1 MIIYGEDLKRL
12 IYTYVH
18 DWNET
23 EDLLQ
28 EVFLKIY
35 KNLDQFN
42 KNSSLKTW
50 IFRITVNTCKDYLK
64 FRLRQKE
71 KIKRFFNNHNS
82 IPSFN
87 EDPESLMIEKDFSS
101 QILTT
106 IFSLSQKYQEII
118 ILFYYYDLSTKEI
131 SETLSINEST
141 VRTRLARAREKL
153 KKSLGGVVDEK

>member
-82 IPSFN
+82 IPS
-87 EDPESLMIEKDFSS
+87 LYKC
-101 QILTT
+101 
-106 IFSLSQKYQEII
+106 
-118 ILFYYYDLSTKEI
+118 
-131 SETLSINEST
+131 
-141 VRTRLARAREKL
+141 
-153 KKSLGGVVDEK
+153 